1 MKLLKFPMYN
11 SLYEKMPADL
21 TYLLIEITRLF
32 RPLKEANEI
41 KYTFFFLVILQ
52 CKREAT
58 KNLLLKKRA
67 LIMHYV

>member
-1 MKLLKFPMYN
+1 MKRNMKLLKFPMYN

-41 KYTFFFLVILQ
+41 KYTFFSGHFTV
-52 CKREAT
+52 
-58 KNLLLKKRA
+58 
-67 LIMHYV
+67 